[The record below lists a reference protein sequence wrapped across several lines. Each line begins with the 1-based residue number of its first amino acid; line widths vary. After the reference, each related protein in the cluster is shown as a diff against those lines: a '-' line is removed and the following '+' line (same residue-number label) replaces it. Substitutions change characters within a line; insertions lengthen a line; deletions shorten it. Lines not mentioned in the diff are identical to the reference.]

1 MSDRIVKGMLK
12 WTGGLELQ
20 IPPYL
25 QHPAEQVSPGDV
37 PPSGKPTHCCDK
49 YHSFQDYRSH
59 WNSMFMK
66 SYLAEKLQLMLQT
79 PTKQYAH
86 RNY

>member
-1 MSDRIVKGMLK
+1 MSDRTVKGMLK

-25 QHPAEQVSPGDV
+25 QHPAEQVSPSDV
-37 PPSGKPTHCCDK
+37 PPSGKPIRCCDK

-59 WNSMFMK
+59 
-66 SYLAEKLQLMLQT
+66 
-79 PTKQYAH
+79 
-86 RNY
+86 